1 MKENKKNNKLKNI
14 FKNQKGMALLATLI
28 FTFVLVSM
36 GAALLAMTNN
46 DTKLSTLQRESNRA
60 FYLAETGIEQTFYNL
75 NVDNTE
81 PYGMLDWRPD
91 SAEPYRV
98 DFVPEEEYFEVTVT
112 NIGDIGATPPE
123 EITDRIQIVST
134 GFVKKGKFSSGQR
147 KIEVIATID
156 FLQETT
162 YKYAVL
168 SERVII
174 LNGSPGATIEGDIH
188 SNDDIEVQGRF
199 DDFYEGTAT
208 VGGDNNEVYDEDE
221 LIDGFNINGEIL
233 PIPRINYDGTGLDV
247 AGEPFTYEDSLLAR
261 AVADAVVDGKVHVHE
276 ESIDLTN
283 SEVLTWTG
291 VHYIKGDLTAK
302 NSAGINITNGV
313 IVVEGD
319 VDIRNSGV
327 FEHTIEEPYDSP
339 FSALALIAT
348 GDILMHA
355 KSSVLNGVVQSI
367 EKDGTSTG
375 IIDFRNGST
384 VVGSVIAQTVMM
396 HNMTNIIYDEEG
408 LSDETT
414 WGDGFYKKISW
425 QEVY

>member
-1 MKENKKNNKLKNI
+1 MKENKRNNKLKNI
-14 FKNQKGMALLATLI
+14 FTNQKGMALLTTLI

-75 NVDNTE
+75 NVDDTE
-81 PYGMLDWRPD
+81 PYGMLTWRPD
-91 SAEPYRV
+91 SAEPYKV
-98 DFVPEEEYFEVTVT
+98 GTTEEYFEVTIENVGLELGCDEDEDK
-112 NIGDIGATPPE
+112 IKI
-123 EITDRIQIVST
+123 IST
-134 GFVKKGKFSSGQR
+134 GFVSKGKFSSGQR
-147 KIEVIATID
+147 KIEVIAVID
-156 FLQETT
+156 FLQEVM

-188 SNDDIEVQGRF
+188 SNDAIEVQGKF
-199 DDFYEGTAT
+199 GDFYEGTAT

-221 LIDGFNINGEIL
+221 LIDGFNVNGDIV
-233 PIPRINYDGTGLDV
+233 PIPRINYDGTGVD
-247 AGEPFTYEDSLLAR
+247 ATGAPFTYEDSLLYEAETN
-261 AVADAVVDGKVHVHE
+261 GTVHE
-276 ESIDLTN
+276 GPVTLKDKDDSVD
-283 SEVLTWTG
+283 WTG
-291 VHYIKGDLTAK
+291 VHYIKGDFIAK
-302 NSAGINITNGV
+302 QGAVVNIENGV

-319 VDIRNSGV
+319 VDIRNSAI
-327 FEHTIEEPYDSP
+327 FEHTTVEPYDSP
-339 FSALALIAT
+339 FSHLALVAT

-375 IIDFRNGST
+375 TIDFRNGST
-384 VVGSVIAQTVMM
+384 VRGSVIAKTVMM
-396 HNMTNIIYDEEG
+396 HNKTNIIFDPDDT
-408 LSDETT
+408 SDITT
-414 WGDGFYKKISW
+414 QGDDFYKKTSW

>member
-1 MKENKKNNKLKNI
+1 MKENRRNNKLKNI
-14 FKNQKGMALLATLI
+14 FTNQKGMALLATLI

-75 NVDNTE
+75 TVDDD
-81 PYGMLDWRPD
+81 YDMLAWRPD
-91 SAEPYRV
+91 SAEPYIV
-98 DFVPEEEYFEVTVT
+98 GNTEERFEVTIT
-112 NIGDIGATPPE
+112 DIGDTSATPPE
-123 EITDRIQIVST
+123 EETDRIKIVST

-147 KIEVIATID
+147 KIEVTAIID
-156 FLQETT
+156 FLQVTT

-168 SERVII
+168 SEKVII

-188 SNDDIEVQGRF
+188 SNDDIEVQGKF
-199 DDFYEGTAT
+199 GDFYEGTAT

-221 LIDGFNINGEIL
+221 LIDGFNINGDIVTV
-233 PIPRINYDGTGLDV
+233 PTINYDGTGEGYD
-247 AGEPFTYEDSLLAR
+247 YEDSLLAR
-261 AVADAVVDGKVHVHE
+261 AVADAAVDGKVHVHNGDV
-276 ESIDLTN
+276 DLDN
-283 SEVLTWTG
+283 SDVRNWTG
-291 VHYIKGDLTAK
+291 VHYIIGDLTAK
-302 NSAGINITNGV
+302 NSAGINIKNGV

-319 VDIRNSGV
+319 VDIRNSAV

-339 FSALALIAT
+339 FSHLALVAT

-375 IIDFRNGST
+375 TIDFRNGST
-384 VVGSVIAQTVMM
+384 VRGSVIAKTVMM
-396 HNMTNIIYDEEG
+396 HNKTNIIYDEEG
-408 LSDETT
+408 LSDETS